1 MKNIPIMLALALSIS
16 LTSYD
21 GNTTTSSD
29 YINAAAAPSITMNTI
44 NSDVL
49 NEVLTVKSDVKS

>member
-1 MKNIPIMLALALSIS
+1 MLALALSIS

-21 GNTTTSSD
+21 GNTRTSSD
-29 YINAAAAPSITMNTI
+29 YINVDETTSITMNGI

-49 NEVLTVKSDVKS
+49 DEVLTVKSDVNS